1 MEVNKLSSYKDI
13 KEVTNISDNSF
24 KAFGIQWFLTV
35 ELDIDF
41 EAQNMDQFI
50 TIFLEY
56 NCCLTTKIQ

>member
-1 MEVNKLSSYKDI
+1 MEVSKLSSYKDI
-13 KEVTNISDNSF
+13 KEETNISEDFF

-35 ELDIDF
+35 GMDVDF

-56 NCCLTTKIQ
+56 NNCRTPNIQ